1 MLPKR
6 AVERAGGRARF
17 VKVRGR
23 RGQGALLGFTAK
35 WRRLIINPNSDF
47 ALYEN
52 CADRDISLEC
62 TQKYFSVIKKMRVR
76 STQLYC
82 IVYRLK
88 NALSKVHF
96 CVQTPR
102 RSLGYFGLRS
112 GDLLLH
118 PSLKEPS

>member
-1 MLPKR
+1 
-6 AVERAGGRARF
+6 
-17 VKVRGR
+17 
-23 RGQGALLGFTAK
+23 
-35 WRRLIINPNSDF
+35 
-47 ALYEN
+47 
-52 CADRDISLEC
+52 
-62 TQKYFSVIKKMRVR
+62 MRVR

-112 GDLLLH
+112 
-118 PSLKEPS
+118 LKEPPPPGAQGTLDFGLLDFGVVNFMETVTLPPAPRRIA